1 MTNTTTMTHTII
13 PTMQPT
19 TTPTT
24 LEEPSSSL
32 VCAPLVILDDV
43 IRIMVDLETEV
54 VDVTDDALIVDVKA
68 IKLLA
73 LVDVMG
79 TNNATVLS
87 ITDVTV
93 GTTVLV
99 MTEDDGAGDV
109 VDAADVK
116 TPPISQREFLY

>member
-1 MTNTTTMTHTII
+1 MTHTII
-13 PTMQPT
+13 PTMQTT

-68 IKLLA
+68 VKLLA
-73 LVDVMG
+73 LVDVTG
-79 TNNATVLS
+79 TNNGIVVDA
-87 ITDVTV
+87 TDVTV

-99 MTEDDGAGDV
+99 MAEDDAADDV
-109 VDAADVK
+109 VDAADVIS
-116 TPPISQREFLY
+116 PPISQREFLC